1 MLITKKHLSRR
12 TVLRGVGVT
21 VALPLLDSMIPAQT
35 PLAKTA
41 AKPPRRLGF
50 VYIPHG
56 AIMDKWT
63 PAGEGAAFE
72 MPPIL
77 TPLGPF
83 RDRLNIV
90 TGLAHHQAD
99 SLGDGGADHARSSAT
114 WLNGV
119 HPKKTEGEDV
129 RAAVTIDQLAA
140 RKIGQDTPFP
150 SLEVGTEDF
159 SGLVGACDA
168 GYSCAY
174 MNTISWRTPTAP
186 LPMEINPRMVFERLF
201 GEPGTSS
208 ERLARAEED
217 ISVLDAITVQ
227 MNRLKGGLGSRDR
240 IRVNEYLENIRE
252 IERRIRKAETMNT
265 ENAALPPA
273 PVGIPESYEEHVRL
287 MFDLLALAYQADMT
301 RVFTFM
307 LARELSQRTYPQVGV
322 NDPHHATSHHLDDPA
337 KIEKLIKI
345 QTYHATL
352 FAHFLEKLRST
363 PDGEGSLLDHS
374 MTLYGSCMS
383 NSNLH
388 SHNPLPTLLV
398 GGAAGQLAGGRH
410 LKYQDRTPMA
420 NLLLNI
426 LDRVDIHLDSIG
438 DSTGR
443 LAGV

>member
-1 MLITKKHLSRR
+1 MS
-12 TVLRGVGVT
+12 
-21 VALPLLDSMIPAQT
+21 
-35 PLAKTA
+35 
-41 AKPPRRLGF
+41 
-50 VYIPHG
+50 
-56 AIMDKWT
+56 
-63 PAGEGAAFE
+63 
-72 MPPIL
+72 PIL
-77 TPLGPF
+77 TPLAPF

-140 RKIGQDTPFP
+140 QKIGQDTPFP

-159 SGLVGACDA
+159 TGLVGACDA

-174 MNTISWRTPTAP
+174 MNTVSWRTATAP
-186 LPMEINPRMVFERLF
+186 LPMEINPRMLFERLF
-201 GEPGTSS
+201 GEPGTPA
-208 ERLARAEED
+208 ERRARSEED
-217 ISVLDAITVQ
+217 ISVLDAITGQ
-227 MNRLKGGLGSRDR
+227 MDRFKNGLGPRDR
-240 IRVNEYLENIRE
+240 VRVSEYLENVRE
-252 IERRIRKAETMNT
+252 IERRIQKAEKLNT
-265 ENAALPPA
+265 ENTAMPAAPA
-273 PVGIPESYEEHVRL
+273 GIPDSYEEHVRL
-287 MFDLLALAYQADMT
+287 MFDLLALAYQADIS

-322 NDPHHATSHHLDDPA
+322 NDPHHATSHHLDDPV

-352 FAHFLEKLRST
+352 FARFLEKLRST
-363 PDGEGSLLDHS
+363 PDGDGNLLDHS
-374 MTLYGSCMS
+374 MILYGSCMS

-388 SHNPLPTLLV
+388 SHSPLPTLLA
-398 GGAAGQLAGGRH
+398 GGAAGRLQGGRH
-410 LKYQDRTPMA
+410 LRYPDRTPMS
-420 NLLLNI
+420 NLLLNV
-426 LDRVDIHLDSIG
+426 LDRVDIHLDAIG